1 MLERA
6 AFTFSHSQ
14 KKGIL
19 LLVLILL
26 VALCAL
32 IGFNYLSAQK
42 PYTNAAFDQNFAQP
56 VTVQDSDFRLDI
68 NLADS
73 AAWSSLEGVSPYL
86 GRRIVRYRQKIG
98 GFENVDQLTK
108 VYGMSP
114 NTFERIKPYL
124 YYNRFSAPV
133 TQKKVAATSRPVVKK
148 TYPKLDIN
156 IASAEDFEQLPG
168 IGKTL
173 SKRIVKYRNAI
184 GGFSDIE
191 ELNRVY
197 YLEPSTFKRIKPYL
211 YLDVPSSIFAEEP
224 NEQRKNLENY
234 FAEANTTPREMADG
248 ASRGKK
254 KFQTG
259 LAENSS
265 SPINPTSSPSPSLVR
280 GQSRGPVIDLNTAD
294 SASLAMLP
302 GLESRLVMRIV
313 KYRRLLGFFY
323 SVDQLKQVYGLSP
336 QIYDQIKPYLKV
348 EGINKLPRKDLNIV
362 FARNLAFYP
371 FIDKTIAESIV
382 NERKSLGHFKSWEE
396 VLAVPGV
403 TSEILGKLRI
413 YFEI

>member
-6 AFTFSHSQ
+6 AFTFTHSQ

-32 IGFNYLSAQK
+32 ISFNYLSAQK
-42 PYTNAAFDQNFAQP
+42 PYTHAGFDQNFAQP
-56 VTVQDSDFRLDI
+56 VTVQDSSFRLDI

-86 GRRIVRYRQKIG
+86 SRRIVRYRQKIG
-98 GFENVDQLTK
+98 GFQDVEQLTK
-108 VYGMSP
+108 VYGLSP
-114 NTFERIKPYL
+114 KTFERIKPFL
-124 YYNRFSAPV
+124 YYNRFSAPIS
-133 TQKKVAATSRPVVKK
+133 QKKAIPKATRASKK

-156 IASAEDFEQLPG
+156 IATAEDFEQLPG

-173 SKRIVKYRNAI
+173 SKRIVKYRSAI

-197 YLEPSTFKRIKPYL
+197 YLEPSTFKAIKPYL
-211 YLDVPSSIFAEEP
+211 FLDVPSSIFAEEP
-224 NEQRKNLENY
+224 NEQRQDLETY
-234 FAEANTTPREMADG
+234 FAEANNGNKEEIEGP
-248 ASRGKK
+248 SRGEKTFISQVK
-254 KFQTG
+254 VPST
-259 LAENSS
+259 
-265 SPINPTSSPSPSLVR
+265 SPKLSL
-280 GQSRGPVIDLNTAD
+280 GQSRGPVINLNTAD
-294 SASLAMLP
+294 SASLSLLP

-336 QIYDQIKPYLKV
+336 QIFEQIKPYLKV
-348 EGINKLPRKDLNIV
+348 EGIDKLPRKDLNIA

-371 FIDKTIAESIV
+371 FVDKTIAEAIV
-382 NERKSLGHFKSWEE
+382 SERKSLGHFKSWEE

-403 TSEILGKLRI
+403 TSEILRKLRI